1 MRNRSRGLVP
11 AAACIFVSSG
21 AAYAGAK
28 HIHNMDVK
36 AQCAAKAD
44 AENLTGHERHVAV
57 KQCKQEGMSSYPHR
71 F

>member
-1 MRNRSRGLVP
+1 MRNRSPGLL
-11 AAACIFVSSG
+11 AMAACIFVSSG
-21 AAYAGAK
+21 AAYAGGAK
-28 HIHNMDVK
+28 HVHNMDVK

-57 KQCKQEGMSSYPHR
+57 KQCKQEGMSYARR

>member
-1 MRNRSRGLVP
+1 MRNRTLGLLVM
-11 AAACIFVSSG
+11 AACISASSG

-57 KQCKQEGMSSYPHR
+57 KQCKQEGTSSYSHR